1 VTGPRVAAFTVLTLA
16 AMLAQ
21 AAAQGVSP
29 LGGLG
34 AQDNGKPIGIE
45 ASNGIEWQQSNRVY
59 IAHGDAKATRG
70 DTSVFADTL
79 YAYYRPVAQAQT
91 VAVSKKGAPDPVSG
105 GGGSTEIYRLEA
117 DGHVRFTTP
126 TQTMTGDHAVYDV
139 DQTILVV
146 TGKDLRLVTPR
157 DTVTARDSIEWYD
170 AKQLGVAR
178 GDALAVR
185 DDRRVRG
192 DVLTAL
198 MQKQGK
204 DGPSRISR
212 INANG
217 NVIVSSADQIARG
230 DAGIYNL
237 DSGIATLAGHV
248 RLTRGDN
255 ELRGRYGVVDLNSN
269 VSRLLSAPPGAKVL
283 AGGSETARVEGLLV
297 PRRKPETP

>member
-1 VTGPRVAAFTVLTLA
+1 MTSGRLLALLALSVVAPLGP
-16 AMLAQ
+16 
-21 AAAQGVSP
+21 AAAQGVP
-29 LGGLG
+29 GLGGIG
-34 AQDNGKPIGIE
+34 GQDNGKPIGIE
-45 ASNGIEWQQSNRVY
+45 ATNGIEWQQNNRVY
-59 IAHGDAKATRG
+59 IARGDAKATRG
-70 DTSVFADTL
+70 ETTVKADTL
-79 YAYYRPVAQAQT
+79 YAYYRPVAQAQP
-91 VAVSKKGAPDPVSG
+91 VAVSKTGSPDPFT

-126 TQTMTGDHAVYDV
+126 TQTMTGDHAVYDI
-139 DQTILVV
+139 DQTVLVV
-146 TGKDLRLVTPR
+146 TGNDLRLTTPR
-157 DTVTARDSIEWYD
+157 DTITARDSIEWYD
-170 AKQLGVAR
+170 GKQVGVAR

-185 DDRRVRG
+185 GDRRVRG
-192 DVLTAL
+192 DVLTAQ

-212 INANG
+212 INGNG
-217 NVIVSSADQIARG
+217 NVIVSNTDQIARG
-230 DAGIYNL
+230 DAGVYNL

-255 ELRGRYGVVDLNSN
+255 ELRGRYAVVDLNTN